1 MMIGLVKTAFVGTNL
16 SPKQLSE
23 LYLTCPDSEIT
34 AYECKYAFVV
44 QDKSAVQEFIELNY
58 ADKEMASSGLYY
70 IKIDELIDELKAF
83 EAKDITAE
91 IQEKLNSLLTD
102 KQKQEIESV
111 KEKMSVLNKG
121 ISILLI

>member
-23 LYLTCPDSEIT
+23 LYLTCPNSEIT

-44 QDKSAVQEFIELNY
+44 QDKSALQEFTELNY
-58 ADKEMASSGLYY
+58 ADREIAPGSELYCLNA
-70 IKIDELIDELKAF
+70 DELIKELKAF
-83 EAKDITAE
+83 ELKDSTQD
-91 IQEKLNSLLTD
+91 IQEKLDLLLTD

-111 KEKMSVLNKG
+111 KEKMSALN
-121 ISILLI
+121 